1 MAAASSWP
9 NLGCGWEVG
18 SSLSLDLHKE
28 ERDRD
33 QPGAKPK
40 LVLVGG
46 LRIQPIRVV
55 DSQLGSDDRLM

>member
-28 ERDRD
+28 ERGRD
-33 QPGAKPK
+33 QHWGQAK
-40 LVLVGG
+40 VGVGWRITDPSHPSSG
-46 LRIQPIRVV
+46 LTVRK
-55 DSQLGSDDRLM
+55 